1 LDLINQYLLI
11 YQYPTHLPISLN
23 IHIHIISVF
32 FLFKLQKINTRHY
45 MFMEDISLYSLKFC
59 ATIIDGCILGF
70 GRGSGNAKTKL
81 LLMDLNK
88 NHRYNY
94 DFINEI
100 EYG

>member
-1 LDLINQYLLI
+1 
-11 YQYPTHLPISLN
+11 
-23 IHIHIISVF
+23 
-32 FLFKLQKINTRHY
+32 
-45 MFMEDISLYSLKFC
+45 MEDISLYSLKFC